1 MTFKYNGYAYTVET
15 ESTYKEIIIAARN
28 PTDACDIVNAVDGM
42 TDYEFN
48 GTTYSGMV
56 VKRRQINIDGD
67 SITVR
72 IITREQTD
80 LEKANSEISAIR
92 SAIQELDVSEE
103 VATKHPILFPDIHK
117 VDKVIPGNYYLV
129 NGVVSLITDV
139 IDENAEGQ
147 YVSRPAKGG
156 GK

>member
-1 MTFKYNGYAYTVET
+1 MTFKFNGNTYTVET
-15 ESTYKEIIIAARN
+15 ESTYKEIIIAVGTLTA
-28 PTDACDIVNAVDGM
+28 ACNIVNAVDGI

-48 GTTYSGMV
+48 GDSYSNMV
-56 VKRRQINIDGD
+56 VRRRQINIEE
-67 SITVR
+67 SNITVR
-72 IITREQTD
+72 IVTREQTD

-103 VATKHPILFPDIHK
+103 VAAKYPILFPDIHK

-139 IDENAEGQ
+139 IDEDAEGQ
-147 YVSRPAKGG
+147 YVRRPAKGG
-156 GK
+156 K

>member
-1 MTFKYNGYAYTVET
+1 MTFKYNGHAYTVEA
-15 ESTYKEIIIAARN
+15 ESTYKEIIIAVRN
-28 PTDACDIVNAVDGM
+28 LTVACNTVNVVNGM

-48 GTTYSGMV
+48 GTTYSNMV
-56 VKRRQINIDGD
+56 VKRRQINIEGD
-67 SITVR
+67 NITVR
-72 IITREQTD
+72 IVTREQTD

-103 VATKHPILFPDIHK
+103 VAAKHPILFPDIHK

-139 IDENAEGQ
+139 IDEDAEGQ
-147 YVSRPAKGG
+147 YVSRHAKGG

>member
-1 MTFKYNGYAYTVET
+1 MTFRYNGTAYEVMP
-15 ESTYKEIIIAARN
+15 ESTYKEIIVTVMNLSA
-28 PTDACDIVNAVDGM
+28 ACDLVDYVDGM
-42 TDYEFN
+42 TSYEFN
-48 GTTYSGMV
+48 NVVHDNMV
-56 VKRRQINIDGD
+56 VKRKQINVEGD
-67 SITVR
+67 TITVR
-72 IITREQTD
+72 IVTREQTE

-103 VATKHPILFPDIHK
+103 VAAKHPILFPDISK

-139 IDENAEGQ
+139 VDEDAEGQ

-156 GK
+156 K

>member
-1 MTFKYNGYAYTVET
+1 MTFKFNGNTYTVET
-15 ESTYKEIIIAARN
+15 ESTYKEIIIAVGTLTA
-28 PTDACDIVNAVDGM
+28 ACNIVNAVDGI

-48 GTTYSGMV
+48 GDSYSNMV
-56 VKRRQINIDGD
+56 VRRRQINIEE
-67 SITVR
+67 SNITVR
-72 IITREQTD
+72 IVTREQTN

-103 VATKHPILFPDIHK
+103 VAAKYPILFPDIHK

-139 IDENAEGQ
+139 IDEDAEGQ

-156 GK
+156 K

>member
-1 MTFKYNGYAYTVET
+1 MTFKYNGKAYTVEA
-15 ESTYKEIIIAARN
+15 ESTYKEIIVTARN
-28 PTDACDIVNAVDGM
+28 LTVACNIVNTVDGM

-48 GTTYSGMV
+48 GTSYSNMV
-56 VKRRQINIDGD
+56 VRRRQINIDGD

-72 IITREQTD
+72 IVTREQTD

-103 VATKHPILFPDIHK
+103 VAAKHPILFPDIHK

-139 IDENAEGQ
+139 IDEDAEGQ

-156 GK
+156 K

>member
-1 MTFKYNGYAYTVET
+1 MTFKFNGNTYTVEA
-15 ESTYKEIIIAARN
+15 ESTYKEIIIAAG
-28 PTDACDIVNAVDGM
+28 TLTAACNIVNAVDGI
-42 TDYEFN
+42 TNYEFN

-72 IITREQTD
+72 IVTREQTD

-103 VATKHPILFPDIHK
+103 VAAKYPILFPDIHK
-117 VDKVIPGNYYLV
+117 VDKVVPGNYYLV

-139 IDENAEGQ
+139 IDEDAEGQ
-147 YVSRPAKGG
+147 YVRRPAKGG
-156 GK
+156 K

>member
-1 MTFKYNGYAYTVET
+1 MTFKFNGNTYTVET
-15 ESTYKEIIIAARN
+15 ESTYKEIIIAVGTLTA
-28 PTDACDIVNAVDGM
+28 ACNIVNAVDGI

-48 GTTYSGMV
+48 GDSYSNMV
-56 VKRRQINIDGD
+56 VRRRQINIEE
-67 SITVR
+67 SNITVR
-72 IITREQTD
+72 IVTREQTD

-103 VATKHPILFPDIHK
+103 VAAKYPILFPDIHK

-139 IDENAEGQ
+139 IDEDAEGQ
-147 YVSRPAKGG
+147 YVRKPAKGG
-156 GK
+156 K